1 MNGRL
6 HGVAIS
12 RIAPTISHLL
22 FVDDSL
28 LFCQTKKEEVQV
40 ISEVLDL
47 YATTF
52 GRCINLEKSFVFFSS
67 NTTGAQSEWIT
78 HVGSKGGGQI

>member
-1 MNGRL
+1 MNGWL

-47 YATTF
+47 YATAF
-52 GRCINLEKSFVFFSS
+52 R
-67 NTTGAQSEWIT
+67 
-78 HVGSKGGGQI
+78 